1 LSSQAD
7 GYESREHL
15 ETKQISK
22 TIDIAGYD
30 LSSRIVAQKLYR
42 RIVDLAKAVCFR
54 SSRVF
59 RGLERAKYERL
70 HARACF
76 EAAVDDAL
84 AQVLMSTGTDLEEVI
99 GLDRRY
105 GAELVTW
112 R

>member
-1 LSSQAD
+1 M
-7 GYESREHL
+7 
-15 ETKQISK
+15 
-22 TIDIAGYD
+22 
-30 LSSRIVAQKLYR
+30 
-42 RIVDLAKAVCFR
+42 
-54 SSRVF
+54 F